1 MTVHED
7 ASVPAKAVARPEGI
21 EPNDHLQLFVRQWR
35 WAVATF
41 VIVAVIAIV
50 TLSQIKPQW
59 EAQATIRV
67 GQVYDAFAGS
77 PRLIET
83 LQDVQERMRIKSF
96 LQEALEEAGLDS
108 ESALVS
114 GVRIDPLPSTGMIRI
129 TARAP
134 VADKATRV
142 VTAIFDRLKSVHGE
156 LMLGARSEAELL
168 AQQYANELAGLREV
182 QSNLQK
188 TYSSAGNSGA
198 DDGWSAL
205 ASVASAMER
214 NAKEIREIDHQRFLL
229 LRRVKYQT
237 SPTEMIGKISSAMI
251 GRVSL
256 ALIIVFGIVMGLAA
270 GLVCA
275 VLRDYVA
282 RKQSQPLSA

>member
-7 ASVPAKAVARPEGI
+7 ASVPAKAVARSEGV
-21 EPNDHLQLFVRQWR
+21 EPNDHLQLFLRQWR

-50 TLSQIKPQW
+50 TLSQIRPQW
-59 EAQATIRV
+59 EAQATIRI

-77 PRLIET
+77 TRLVES
-83 LQDVQERMRIKSF
+83 LQEVQEWMRVKSF
-96 LQEALEEAGLDS
+96 LQEAFEEAGLGS
-108 ESALVS
+108 ESALVP
-114 GVRIDPLPSTGMIRI
+114 GVRIDPVPSTGMIRI

-134 VADKATRV
+134 VADEATRI

-156 LMLGARSEAELL
+156 LTRAARSEAELL

-188 TYSSAGNSGA
+188 AYSSGSNSGA
-198 DDGWSAL
+198 DDRSTL
-205 ASVASAMER
+205 ESVASAVER

-229 LRRVKYQT
+229 LRRDKYQT
-237 SPTEMIGKISSAMI
+237 FPTEMMGKISSSRI
-251 GRVSL
+251 GRASL
-256 ALIIVFGIVMGLAA
+256 GLIIVFGIVMGLAA

-282 RKQSQPLSA
+282 RKQSQLLSD